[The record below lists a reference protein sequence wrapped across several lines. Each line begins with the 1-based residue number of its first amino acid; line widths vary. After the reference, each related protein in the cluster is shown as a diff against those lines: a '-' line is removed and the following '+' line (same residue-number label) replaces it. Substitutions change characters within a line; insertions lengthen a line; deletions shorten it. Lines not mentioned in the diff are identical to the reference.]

1 MSVRDDRPAR
11 TGLRAALA
19 CAAVALAAAALLAG
33 EAPDDRGIEPLALA
47 QRIRD
52 REPGLRVLDARG
64 AAADPSLAVP
74 AALFVDPGAPA
85 AWPLDSA
92 RAIVVYG
99 IDDAASRA
107 ARDAARSAGRAD
119 ARHLEGGLA
128 GWVDEVLEPVL
139 PVPVTARDSSAN
151 DEIAG
156 LSRYFGGLP
165 RVAAPGEDAIDAADR
180 VRRAARRGCG
190 PRF

>member
-11 TGLRAALA
+11 AGLRAVLA
-19 CAAVALAAAALLAG
+19 CAAVALAGAALLAG
-33 EAPDDRGIEPLALA
+33 EAPDARGVEPLDLA

-52 REPGLRVLDARG
+52 REPGLRVLDTRG

-74 AALFVDPGAPA
+74 AARFVDPAAPA

-92 RAIVVYG
+92 TAVVVYG

-107 ARDAARSAGRAD
+107 ARDAARSAGRTD

-128 GWVDEVLEPVL
+128 GWVDEVLAPVL
-139 PVPVTARDSSAN
+139 PVPATARDSSAN
-151 DEIAG
+151 AQIAG
-156 LSRYFGGLP
+156 LSRYFGGMP
-165 RVAAPGEDAIDAADR
+165 RVAAPGEETVDAADR

-190 PRF
+190 PGF